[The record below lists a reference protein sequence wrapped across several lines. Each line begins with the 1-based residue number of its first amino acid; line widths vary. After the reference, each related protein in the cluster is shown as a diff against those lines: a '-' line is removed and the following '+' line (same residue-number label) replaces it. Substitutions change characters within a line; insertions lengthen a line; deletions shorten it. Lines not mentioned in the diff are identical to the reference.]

1 MENSVDKKLYKVT
14 LELLKVIPMLLAF
27 CDALHTLLDLCD
39 IDAPV
44 ISFIG
49 GISFLNIAKDLLALG
64 CPEEDVEEEMDK
76 LSEFKYDTG
85 YIYSNVNRKMSIIII
100 GPTETPEEF
109 QDTIDHEKGHLA
121 MHICIA
127 ENMEPFSEEFQYLNG
142 MIGQQ
147 TFKVAKLFL
156 CEHCREKL

>member
-1 MENSVDKKLYKVT
+1 MIMQEFTLDKYGWFVR
-14 LELLKVIPMLLAF
+14 IYYA
-27 CDALHTLLDLCD
+27 
-39 IDAPV
+39 
-44 ISFIG
+44 ISFYP
-49 GISFLNIAKDLLALG
+49 LDDIAKDLLALG

-85 YIYSNVNRKMSIIII
+85 YIYSNINRKMSIIII
-100 GPTETPEEF
+100 GPTKTPEEF

-127 ENMEPFSEEFQYLNG
+127 ENIEPFSEEFQYLNG

-147 TFKVAKLFL
+147 VFKVAKHFL